1 MYRNFTFMISSLI
14 TLIVLLA
21 CCNKKKSNPG
31 TVDNTPADSIRVVKQ
46 NLDHVWEMEWSPD
59 NHIWFTERSGRI
71 SKMNPQNGGIV
82 FTTAINEVESSGE
95 GGLLG
100 MALHPDFSVNGILYV
115 VYNYSSGAGYREKVV
130 RYTYSNNALVNPI
143 TIIENIP
150 ASGIHNGSRIR
161 LVNDGT
167 GIKLFFTT
175 GDAATSSNAQD
186 LNSRS
191 GKVLRLNP
199 DGTIPGDNPI
209 AGNPVWSYGHR
220 NPQGLIYVNNK
231 WYSSEHGP
239 SIEDEVNIVEQGRNY
254 GWPNVNGPCDDGG
267 ELSFCSN
274 NNVKE
279 PIWSSGNGTIA
290 VCGIDYYNNDRIPQW
305 KNSILMATL
314 KDESLRQLKLSADGN
329 SVVSTNIFYKN
340 EFGRLRDVC
349 VSPAGRVYIS
359 TSNGGNNDKIIEIS
373 KL

>member
-1 MYRNFTFMISSLI
+1 MHRNSSFMLSSIISLI
-14 TLIVLLA
+14 ILLA
-21 CCNKKKSNPG
+21 CCNKKKNNSG
-31 TVDNTPADSIRVVKQ
+31 AADNGPTDSIRVVKQ
-46 NLDHVWEMEWSPD
+46 NLDHVWEMEWGPD
-59 NHIWFTERSGRI
+59 NKMWFTERSGRI
-71 SKMNPQNGGIV
+71 SKMDPQNGSIV
-82 FTTAINEVESSGE
+82 FTTTISEVVSNGE

-100 MALHPDFSVNGILYV
+100 MSLHPDFSNNGHLYV
-115 VYNYSSGAGYREKVV
+115 VYNYSSASGYREKVV
-130 RYTYSNNALVNPI
+130 RFTFSNNALVNPTI
-143 TIIENIP
+143 IIENIP

-167 GIKLFFTT
+167 GVKLYFTT
-175 GDAATSSNAQD
+175 GDAASSSNAQD

-199 DGTIPGDNPI
+199 DGTFPGDNPI

-220 NPQGLIYVNNK
+220 NAQGLIYANNK

-239 SIEDEVNIVEQGRNY
+239 TIEDEVNIIERGRNY
-254 GWPNVNGPCDDGG
+254 GWPNVNGPCDAG
-267 ELSFCSN
+267 EQSFCSN

-279 PIWSSGNGTIA
+279 PIWSSGTTTIA
-290 VCGIDYYNNDRIPQW
+290 VCGIEYYNSDRIPQW
-305 KNSILMATL
+305 KNSILMTTL

-349 VSPAGRVYIS
+349 VSPAGRVYIC
-359 TSNGGNNDKIIEIS
+359 TSSGGNNDKIIEIS

>member
-1 MYRNFTFMISSLI
+1 MITSLI

-31 TVDNTPADSIRVVKQ
+31 TVDNWPTDSIRVVKQ
-46 NLDHVWEMEWSPD
+46 NLDHVWEMEWASD
-59 NHIWFTERSGRI
+59 NHMWFTERSGRI
-71 SKMNPQNGGIV
+71 SKMNPQNGNIV
-82 FTTAINEVESSGE
+82 FTTTINEVESNGE

-100 MALHPDFSVNGILYV
+100 MTLHPDFSANGILYV
-115 VYNYSSGAGYREKVV
+115 VYNYNSGAGYREKVV
-130 RYTYSNNALVNPI
+130 SYTFSNNALVNPA

-167 GIKLFFTT
+167 GIKLFLTT

-186 LNSRS
+186 INSRS

-254 GWPNVNGPCDDGG
+254 GWPNVNGPCDGG
-267 ELSFCSN
+267 ELSFCSL

-290 VCGIDYYNNDRIPQW
+290 VCGIDFYNSDRIPQW

-314 KDESLRQLKLSADGN
+314 KDESLRQLKLSPDGN
-329 SVVSTNIFYKN
+329 SVVNSSIFYKN

-349 VSPAGRVYIS
+349 VSPAGRVYIC
-359 TSNGGNNDKIIEIS
+359 TSSGGNNDKIIEIS

>member
-1 MYRNFTFMISSLI
+1 MFRNFTFMISSLI
-14 TLIVLLA
+14 TLIILLA

-31 TVDNTPADSIRVVKQ
+31 AVDNWPTDSIRIVKQ
-46 NLDHVWEMEWSPD
+46 NLDHVWEMEWGPD
-59 NHIWFTERSGRI
+59 NHMWYTERSGRI
-71 SKMNPQNGGIV
+71 SKMNPQNGSVV
-82 FTTAINEVESSGE
+82 FTTTINEVESNGE

-100 MALHPDFSVNGILYV
+100 MALHPDFSLNGNLYV
-115 VYNYSSGAGYREKVV
+115 VYNYNSGAGYREKVV
-130 RYTYSNNALVNPI
+130 RFTFNNNALVDPV
-143 TIIENIP
+143 TIMENIP

-254 GWPNVNGPCDDGG
+254 GWPNVNGPCDGG
-267 ELSFCSN
+267 ELSFCSL

-290 VCGIDYYNNDRIPQW
+290 VCGIDFYNSDRIPQW

-314 KDESLRQLKLSADGN
+314 KDESLRQLKLSVDGN
-329 SVVSTNIFYKN
+329 SVVNTSIFYKN